1 MKSIKVI
8 SILVIGGVILLTACR
23 SMFDI
28 LPGPDD
34 KDYVR
39 RSDGSV
45 VSDCTGGGFG
55 KDWPERLEKFWK
67 DNNLPYGT
75 LDFLCDENNKP
86 YMPENAPQSNK
97 KK

>member
-1 MKSIKVI
+1 MNKI
-8 SILVIGGVILLTACR
+8 SIVFILVVSSITTLTACR

-45 VSDCTGGGFG
+45 VSDCTGGGGG
-55 KDWPERLEKFWK
+55 KNVPLELERFWR
-67 DNNLPYGT
+67 DNNLTYGT

-86 YMPENAPQSNK
+86 YMPEKSLQ
-97 KK
+97 